1 MSEVVVEWEL
11 VISEKKVVGK
21 MLEKVESGSLYCI
34 CFFLHLIF
42 FKLRLIFSKPPM
54 IIISELFV
62 LIIYLILIKSFYM
75 FYCPCRFR

>member
-34 CFFLHLIF
+34 WFFLHLIF
-42 FKLRLIFSKPPM
+42 FKLRLILSKPPM

-62 LIIYLILIKSFYM
+62 LIIYLILLFILSF
-75 FYCPCRFR
+75 CR